1 MSYTTLEV
9 ALDHGRVVPLG
20 GDKLPEHGR
29 ALLTLLPGE
38 ASAEPAA
45 RHSLAEARPSSVGKL
60 LREYPGPEDDTLGEM
75 TSERA

>member
-9 ALDHGRVVPLG
+9 TLDHGRVVPLRG
-20 GDKLPEHGR
+20 ATLPEHGR

-38 ASAEPAA
+38 GSLKNAA

-60 LREYPGPEDDTLGEM
+60 LRDYPDPDDDALGEM